1 MKLHVITNLSGV
13 IILNKKYWLLRP
25 LPHGTDHL
33 EDFLKD
39 EFIAVGYPVGE
50 DLSDFSF
57 NDMRVI
63 LRQHNMEE
71 GIGNLHAIVRSMKIG
86 DIVVVPSPNKKD
98 IYFAKVKSNYI
109 YDEPVDKNEE
119 GLGYP
124 HQRRVEWLLNKQSIL
139 RSELPDELR
148 GSLRYPGA
156 VADLTKHAQ
165 LIEQLI
171 NGTITEVTALKTD
184 AIDVIKE
191 LLNSED
197 DLIRLKAAELILKFK
212 L

>member
-1 MKLHVITNLSGV
+1 MSKN
-13 IILNKKYWLLRP
+13 YWLLRP

-63 LRQHNMEE
+63 LRQNNMEE
-71 GIGNLHAIVRSMKIG
+71 GVGNLHAIVRGMKIG
-86 DIVVVPSPNKKD
+86 DVVVVPSTNKKD
-98 IYFAKVKSNYI
+98 IYFAEVTSNYI
-109 YDEPVDKNEE
+109 YDEQVDKDVD

-124 HQRRVEWLLNKQSIL
+124 HQRKVEWLLNKQSIL

-156 VADLTKHAQ
+156 VADLTKHAHF
-165 LIEQLI
+165 IEQLI
-171 NGTITEVTALKTD
+171 NDEIEEITPLENE
-184 AIDVIKE
+184 AIIVIRE
-191 LLNSED
+191 LLKSD
-197 DLIRLKAAELILKFK
+197 DDSIRLKAAEMILKFK

>member
-1 MKLHVITNLSGV
+1 MNTNWIGV
-13 IILNKKYWLLRP
+13 ICMNKHYWLLRP

-33 EDFLKD
+33 EDFLKND
-39 EFIAVGYPVGE
+39 FIAVGYPVGKN
-50 DLSDFSF
+50 LSDFSF
-57 NDMRVI
+57 NDMRTI
-63 LRQHNMEE
+63 LSKNDMEE
-71 GIGNLHAIVRSMKIG
+71 GIGNLHSLVKGMNIG
-86 DIVVVPSPNKKD
+86 DVIVVPSTNKKD
-98 IYFAKVKSNYI
+98 IYFAEVESDYI
-109 YDEPVDKNEE
+109 YDETVDKNVE

-124 HQRRVEWLLNKQSIL
+124 HQREVKWLLNKKSIL
-139 RSELPDELR
+139 RSDLPNELR

-171 NGTITEVTALKTD
+171 NGTITEVTALETD

-197 DLIRLKAAELILKFK
+197 DSIRLKAAELVLKFK

>member
-1 MKLHVITNLSGV
+1 M
-13 IILNKKYWLLRP
+13 NKHYWLLRP

-33 EDFLKD
+33 ENFLKTN
-39 EFIAVGYPVGE
+39 FIAVGYPVGE

-57 NDMRVI
+57 NDMRTI
-63 LRQHNMEE
+63 LSKNDMEE
-71 GIGNLHAIVRSMKIG
+71 GIGNLHSLVKGMSIG
-86 DIVVVPSPNKKD
+86 DVVVVPSTNKKD
-98 IYFAKVKSNYI
+98 IYFAEIESDYI
-109 YDEPVDKNEE
+109 YDNTVDKNVE

-124 HQRRVEWLLNKQSIL
+124 HQRKVKWLLNKQSIL

-171 NGTITEVTALKTD
+171 NGTITEVTALETD

-191 LLNSED
+191 LLNSKD
-197 DLIRLKAAELILKFK
+197 DSIRLKAAELVLKFK

>member
-1 MKLHVITNLSGV
+1 MFTNYLGV
-13 IILNKKYWLLRP
+13 MYMNKHYWLLRP

-33 EDFLKD
+33 ENFLKTN
-39 EFIAVGYPVGE
+39 FIAVGYPVGE

-57 NDMRVI
+57 NDMRTI
-63 LRQHNMEE
+63 LSKNDMEE
-71 GIGNLHAIVRSMKIG
+71 GIGNLHSLVKGMSIG
-86 DIVVVPSPNKKD
+86 DVVVVPSTNKKD
-98 IYFAKVKSNYI
+98 IYFAEIESDYI
-109 YDEPVDKNEE
+109 YDKTVDKNVE

-124 HQRRVEWLLNKQSIL
+124 HQRKVKWLLNKQSIL

-171 NGTITEVTALKTD
+171 NGTITEVTALETD

-191 LLNSED
+191 LLNSKD
-197 DLIRLKAAELILKFK
+197 DSIRLKAAELVLKFK